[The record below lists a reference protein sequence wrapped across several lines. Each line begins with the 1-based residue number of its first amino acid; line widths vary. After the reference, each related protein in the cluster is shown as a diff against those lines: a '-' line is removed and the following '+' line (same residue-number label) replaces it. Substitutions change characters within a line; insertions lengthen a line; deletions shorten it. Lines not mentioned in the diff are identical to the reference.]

1 MDGCESESK
10 TAVLLSV
17 FQVQISRG
25 SSKVGARGDFG
36 VVHSLIIRHFTSLVP
51 TSNIMAKEHR
61 EVEYSS
67 ELLDEENPI
76 PGSGSAVL
84 SSSELWWI
92 ERYEMLK
99 DQGYTLRPRF
109 RPGWVPTWKVRN
121 IRPLRCED
129 SIRNPVFVAQFLGT
143 RAVLSYLISRSAL

>member
-1 MDGCESESK
+1 MLPCGQSRVGVK
-10 TAVLLSV
+10 NGSV
-17 FQVQISRG
+17 IQLRINRG
-25 SSKVGARGDFG
+25 FKVGALGDFG
-36 VVHSLIIRHFTSLVP
+36 VKLCPHNPALHVSCPH
-51 TSNIMAKEHR
+51 MAKEHR
-61 EVEYSS
+61 EVGYSS

-129 SIRNPVFVAQFLGT
+129 SIRNPVFVAQSLGT
-143 RAVLSYLISRSAL
+143 RAVLSYLIARSAL

>member
-1 MDGCESESK
+1 MATSSS
-10 TAVLLSV
+10 VLSV
-17 FQVQISRG
+17 Q
-25 SSKVGARGDFG
+25 AP
-36 VVHSLIIRHFTSLVP
+36 LIIRHFTSLVP
-51 TSNIMAKEHR
+51 TNNIMAKEHR
-61 EVEYSS
+61 EVEHSS

-109 RPGWVPTWKVRN
+109 RPGWVPTWKVRS

-129 SIRNPVFVAQFLGT
+129 SIRNPVFVAHFLGT
-143 RAVLSYLISRSAL
+143 RAVLSYLTSCSAL